1 MKFINLFLCSFLC
14 LSLRADSLTLGKVNG
29 KLANEKAFST
39 LAIEYSKSAVELDHA
54 HIVAQVGIIVD
65 ANESYSGHDFQ
76 YSAASLG
83 VNLEKSFKGLNYGLG
98 ASYKI
103 GAYNAGY
110 SHELKSY
117 WNANVSYNRGK
128 YIVGYKFE
136 QSFGKPQHYS
146 VNKMNTFF
154 VGVKF

>member
-1 MKFINLFLCSFLC
+1 MKFFLCSLLC
-14 LSLRADSLTLGKVNG
+14 LNLSADSFTLGKVDG
-29 KLANEKAFST
+29 QLANKKNFFT
-39 LAIEYSKSAVELDHA
+39 MGIEYSKLTVEVNNAKIMTQIGVIFD
-54 HIVAQVGIIVD
+54 V
-65 ANESYSGHDFQ
+65 NESYFDRNFQ

-83 VNLEKSFKGLNYGLG
+83 VSVEKSFKNLNYGLG

-117 WNANVSYNRGK
+117 WNFNVSYDYKG

-136 QSFGKPQHYS
+136 KGFGKPVDYS
-146 VNKMNTFF
+146 VDQINTFF